1 MALTKYNF
9 NSFDVTSAASKALG
23 FNSSANGFATIS
35 PGSMTLIKTLT
46 ASGDNELDFNHGS
59 SDVVLDSTY
68 PVYLFKFINVHPSN
82 NGTGFAINLRT
93 GSSGSYSAATKTTTN
108 FRSEHQ
114 EDGSSTALGY
124 AASRDLAQS
133 TGDINIMGDT
143 LGNGNDECASG
154 KMYLFNPSSTT
165 FVKHFLI
172 QASMYH
178 ESNAN
183 QNCFV
188 GGYAN
193 TTSAITSVRFKMVAG
208 TIDVGTIKLYGIK
221 DS

>member
-1 MALTKYNF
+1 MGVISNGTTLLDAGALDSGVATGAMTLL
-9 NSFDVTSAASKALG
+9 STVTAS
-23 FNSSANGFATIS
+23 SSANIS
-35 PGSMTLIKTLT
+35 F
-46 ASGDNELDFNHGS
+46 ASGI
-59 SDVVLDSTY
+59 DSTY
-68 PVYLFKFINVHPSN
+68 KEYIFKFIDVHPATNSVHFQVN
-82 NGTGFAINLRT
+82 FRD
-93 GSSGSYSAATKTTTN
+93 GSSAYDATKTTTN
-108 FRSEHQ
+108 FRAEHQ